1 MFCYRYI
8 YEPAQC
14 SILGIEGPGWETTKD
29 MKPNDRVGL
38 KKERERG
45 GSACEWVDHRDDP
58 TQLCGWSLV

>member
-1 MFCYRYI
+1 MLGI
-8 YEPAQC
+8 E
-14 SILGIEGPGWETTKD
+14 GIEGPGSETTKD

-45 GSACEWVDHRDDP
+45 GSACEWVNHRDDP